1 MNYVVDITH
10 PRAKESMIAL
20 GISSEELVKKTLE
33 DFEAKDIPE
42 EIKQLRFSYF
52 RRKQQELV
60 RQLKQDI
67 KHNILKSLEKNQKSN
82 FSNTEIIKIPEIKAD
97 ELAKIKEKHRKKITM
112 TLQNTKKYFDEQRNF
127 EEKKKKIELI
137 RQNAKSLQRQKIEQF
152 QETREKHKENLK
164 KIKKIKNSKKYLSYD
179 KRNCV
184 SVTPRL
190 ILTRKETFSDTKNFE
205 DISESDSECEI
216 LSKIEKYQE
225 KMSKSKALYELCKET
240 KRKAAAKLIEKAETI
255 TKAIKDSK
263 QVDVQEMI

>member
-164 KIKKIKNSKKYLSYD
+164 KIKKINNSKK
-179 KRNCV
+179 
-184 SVTPRL
+184 
-190 ILTRKETFSDTKNFE
+190 
-205 DISESDSECEI
+205 
-216 LSKIEKYQE
+216 
-225 KMSKSKALYELCKET
+225 
-240 KRKAAAKLIEKAETI
+240 
-255 TKAIKDSK
+255 
-263 QVDVQEMI
+263 

>member
-20 GISSEELVKKTLE
+20 GISPEELVKKTLE

-137 RQNAKSLQRQKIEQF
+137 RQNAKSLQRQKILLNHF
-152 QETREKHKENLK
+152 CFF
-164 KIKKIKNSKKYLSYD
+164 I
-179 KRNCV
+179 
-184 SVTPRL
+184 
-190 ILTRKETFSDTKNFE
+190 
-205 DISESDSECEI
+205 
-216 LSKIEKYQE
+216 
-225 KMSKSKALYELCKET
+225 
-240 KRKAAAKLIEKAETI
+240 
-255 TKAIKDSK
+255 
-263 QVDVQEMI
+263 